1 MNFFRPFP
9 KLIDT
14 SLQTGPQ
21 IVLSFVYSFAITFWN
36 ITGVILQGTSL
47 KFFFFSRLNIT
58 HQRVESQIFFKAF

>member
-47 KFFFFSRLNIT
+47 KFFFLPD
-58 HQRVESQIFFKAF
+58 